1 MENVWKYAHNGRAR
15 LCRWGEYVKREWVEL
30 YAISQ
35 ILIVK
40 NMQIYANE
48 FFAHNNIISRN
59 KLKIPKL

>member
-1 MENVWKYAHNGRAR
+1 MQFH
-15 LCRWGEYVKREWVEL
+15 
-30 YAISQ
+30 